1 MLKRLVPDNFVL
13 VLLGTIVLASLL
25 PVSGAAAGLAELI
38 SAAAIFL
45 LFFLH
50 GLRLPRADVLT
61 AMRNWRLQCVIFL
74 FVFAAMPVAGQV
86 VAPIAASFLPAIFVT
101 GLVYLT
107 ILPSTVQS
115 AISYSSIAGG
125 NVAASVMASAVL
137 NLSAIFATPL
147 LVVLLIGGAG
157 NANIGS
163 DVVIK
168 IAAIVL
174 LPFAI
179 GQIAQGQLGAWAA
192 QRKSLLSFMDK
203 SAIAIAVYVAFS
215 ASVVAGLWSRV
226 DMGTLVILTGFIA
239 LLLAFAFCASWL
251 LGKIL
256 NIPRPDHI
264 SLIFAGSHKSIA
276 TGAPLAA
283 ILFAG
288 PEAGTIIL
296 PALIYHQLQL
306 IISAPVAARL
316 AGKGLQAT

>member
-13 VLLGTIVLASLL
+13 VLLGIIVLASLL
-25 PVSGAAAGLAELI
+25 PVRGEMARIAELV
-38 SAAAIFL
+38 SALAIFL

-50 GLRLPRADVLT
+50 GLRLPRAEVLT
-61 AMRNWRLQCVIFL
+61 AMRNWRLQLIIFL
-74 FVFAAMPVAGQV
+74 FVFAVMPLAGQA
-86 VAPIAASFLPAIFVT
+86 VATIATPFLPAIFIT
-101 GLVYLT
+101 GLVFLT

-125 NVAASVMASAVL
+125 NVAASVMAAAAL
-137 NLSAIFATPL
+137 NLSAIFITPL
-147 LVVLLIGGAG
+147 LVVLLIGGVG
-157 NANIGS
+157 NAGIGG

-174 LPFAI
+174 LPFTI
-179 GQIAQGQLGAWAA
+179 GQIAQGKLGSWAA
-192 QRKSLLSFMDK
+192 KRKSLLSFMDK
-203 SAIAIAVYVAFS
+203 AAIAIAVYVAFS

-226 DMGTLVILTGFIA
+226 DMGTLVILTGFIV

-251 LGKIL
+251 LGKML
-256 NIPRPDHI
+256 NIPRTDHI

-306 IISAPVAARL
+306 IVSAPVASRL
-316 AGKGLQAT
+316 ARE